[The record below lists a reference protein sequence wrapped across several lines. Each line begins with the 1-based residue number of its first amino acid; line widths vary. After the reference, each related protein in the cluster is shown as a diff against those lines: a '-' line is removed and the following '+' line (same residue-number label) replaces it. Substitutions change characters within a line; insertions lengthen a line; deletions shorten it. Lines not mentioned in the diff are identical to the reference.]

1 MYFINCL
8 PYILP
13 FILPRMI
20 ILVFYFDLL
29 LEHVTLIN
37 LLNIS
42 IFLNKSY
49 LFVVDFTF
57 SKMDPTVFNIA
68 FNIYILSGIGL
79 KYFVL
84 EIFRCGY

>member
-13 FILPRMI
+13 FILPTRMI

-42 IFLNKSY
+42 IFLNKFY

-57 SKMDPTVFNIA
+57 SKINPTVFQYC
-68 FNIYILSGIGL
+68 F
-79 KYFVL
+79 
-84 EIFRCGY
+84 

>member
-1 MYFINCL
+1 MYFINHL

-13 FILPRMI
+13 FILPTRMI

-37 LLNIS
+37 IS
-42 IFLNKSY
+42 IFLNKFY

-57 SKMDPTVFNIA
+57 TKMNPTVF
-68 FNIYILSGIGL
+68 
-79 KYFVL
+79 
-84 EIFRCGY
+84 